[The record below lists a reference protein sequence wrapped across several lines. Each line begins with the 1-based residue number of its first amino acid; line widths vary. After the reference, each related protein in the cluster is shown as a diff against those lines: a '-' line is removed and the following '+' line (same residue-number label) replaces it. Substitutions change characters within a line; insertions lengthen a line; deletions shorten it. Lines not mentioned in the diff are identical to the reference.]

1 MKTHQPKP
9 QTAFDTPMA
18 FSLVAGEIV
27 ALGPGGVGFSMTRG
41 AALDTQRRLA
51 LTLAEREPKAEA

>member
-9 QTAFDTPMA
+9 QAAFDTPMA
-18 FSLVAGEIV
+18 FSLVAGEVV

-51 LTLAEREPKAEA
+51 LALADRERKPDA